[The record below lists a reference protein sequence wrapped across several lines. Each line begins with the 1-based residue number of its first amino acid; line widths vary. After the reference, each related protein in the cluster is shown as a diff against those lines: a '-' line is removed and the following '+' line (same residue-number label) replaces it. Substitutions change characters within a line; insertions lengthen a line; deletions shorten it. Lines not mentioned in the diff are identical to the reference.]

1 VRIGKLERL
10 LEVIENE
17 MSDRIRELAKRK
29 IIENNLLTNDEL
41 ETLHAAYGNAQKEI
55 SDLKNHNDIL
65 IKRVKRLE
73 RRSGKLGKDLLKC
86 KNELRN
92 PSPDKDE
99 WKQFNKANRQG
110 K

>member
-1 VRIGKLERL
+1 MKGGGEY
-10 LEVIENE
+10 
-17 MSDRIRELAKRK
+17 MSDELV
-29 IIENNLLTNDEL
+29 E
-41 ETLHAAYGNAQKEI
+41 LHAAYGNAQKEI

-73 RRSGKLGKDLLKC
+73 RRSGKLGMDLLKC

-99 WKQFNKANRQG
+99 WKKYNKANRSG
-110 K
+110 KNG